1 MFQRPSTIQEH
12 STGNEII
19 KHQKIKGLQQ
29 MKKQN
34 FVSLDLIAEL
44 LKDDSLESLEELRV
58 RLDLASGG
66 ALERLITTPPPKTYE
81 LNFEALR
88 VVLILL
94 SILIVS
100 VGGCLWFLTLGI

>member
-1 MFQRPSTIQEH
+1 
-12 STGNEII
+12 
-19 KHQKIKGLQQ
+19 
-29 MKKQN
+29 MKKEN

-44 LKDDSLESLEELRV
+44 LKNDDLESLEDLRK

-66 ALERLITTPPPKTYE
+66 ALERLIATPPPKIYS
-81 LNFEALR
+81 LNFEGLR

-94 SILIVS
+94 GILIIS

>member
-1 MFQRPSTIQEH
+1 
-12 STGNEII
+12 
-19 KHQKIKGLQQ
+19 

-34 FVSLDLIAEL
+34 FVSLDLLAEL
-44 LKDDSLESLEELRV
+44 LKDDELETLDQLRE

-66 ALERLITTPPPKTYE
+66 ALERLISTPPPKIYS
-81 LNFEALR
+81 LNLEGVR

-94 SILIVS
+94 TILIVS